1 MSENLSAIFIQ
12 QRLRLTDLT
21 YQSLGKTDITKQLV
35 FDEFTIDILR
45 WNCVGF
51 TYWKYHIWG
60 RFSFIK
66 ASGVKALF
74 AVKST
79 PLGGR

>member
-21 YQSLGKTDITKQLV
+21 YQSPGKTDITKQLV

-51 TYWKYHIWG
+51 TYW
-60 RFSFIK
+60 
-66 ASGVKALF
+66 
-74 AVKST
+74 
-79 PLGGR
+79 